1 MVTDLI
7 TLTKA
12 MLLAS
17 AGCFVVLSVLTL
29 IGAILIVLNGGNV

>member
-17 AGCFVVLSVLTL
+17 AGCFIFLSVLTL
-29 IGAILIVLNGGNV
+29 IGAVLIFLNGGNV